1 MKKEHLLYAIGQVK
15 EEYIAEA
22 SPENKETRK
31 KSRRY
36 TWVKWG
42 ALAAGICIIAGI
54 SIKTMVFP
62 GKCSTI
68 TTESLE
74 GKNENTT
81 ATDTTREVTD
91 QTTSNPIASTNTN
104 ITENIEM
111 DTNVG
116 NSQTIPEQPGTEHA
130 NTEAL
135 PVKPDV
141 DEQTGSR
148 FGDEGFPNWG
158 IALSVKHVTA
168 TGLTL
173 VCTQSDGEPTGTLQT
188 GTPFRLITLV
198 DGTWKEPEYL
208 PLEEGV
214 ERGWNSIAYLVPMED
229 TVEWEISWEYL
240 YGELPAGTYRMVKEF
255 MDFRKT
261 ADYDTAK
268 YWVEFE
274 IE

>member
-1 MKKEHLLYAIGQVK
+1 MKNERLLHAIGQVQ

-22 SPENKETRK
+22 SPENKETGK
-31 KSRRY
+31 KLRRY

-54 SIKTMVFP
+54 SIKAAVFP
-62 GKCSTI
+62 GKCSTM

-74 GKNENTT
+74 GQNENTT

-91 QTTSNPIASTNTN
+91 LTTTNPETNT
-104 ITENIEM
+104 T
-111 DTNVG
+111 
-116 NSQTIPEQPGTEHA
+116 A

-135 PVKPDV
+135 TANPDV

-148 FGDEGFPNWG
+148 FGDEGFPGWG
-158 IALSVKHVTA
+158 ITLSVKNVTS
-168 TGLTL
+168 TGVTL
-173 VCTQSDGEPTGTLQT
+173 VCTQSGGEPTGTLQT
-188 GTPFRLITLV
+188 GTPFRLITLA

-208 PLEEGV
+208 SLEEGV

-240 YGELPAGTYRMVKEF
+240 YGELPVGTYRLVKEF

-261 ADYDTAK
+261 ADYDTAE

-274 IE
+274 IK